1 MEVRIVDVRFLCTDL
16 RRWPGAAFLVSRS
29 DDEVGSD
36 GRKGFNSSSRCWGV
50 NSFPC
55 SVPRWKA
62 VACVGVTPVADAMA
76 REFARCRVI
85 KSRRYVWAL
94 KRNNK
99 RKSLRKV
106 RGAMRVNCAEGVRS
120 SACIRKVNVDRLS
133 SHVLWRLRCCR
144 MGRPSASSWVLS
156 PVETVPLR
164 VWLRKCQE
172 RRGSCLVCFRIH
184 VLE

>member
-36 GRKGFNSSSRCWGV
+36 GRKGFNSSSRCW
-50 NSFPC
+50 
-55 SVPRWKA
+55 
-62 VACVGVTPVADAMA
+62 GVTPVADAMA